1 MQENQTQ
8 IEKPLK
14 AKEIAEVLGVSKRTV
29 LTWHQ
34 NGVIPSLFNVNRII
48 RFSLADVIKNLETQS
63 VKLYK
68 SK

>member
-8 IEKPLK
+8 IERPLK
-14 AKEIAEVLGVSKRTV
+14 AKEVAEVLGVSKRTV
-29 LTWHQ
+29 LNWHQ
-34 NGVIPSLFNVNRII
+34 NGVIPSLVNVNRII

>member
-14 AKEIAEVLGVSKRTV
+14 AKEVAKVLGVCTRTV
-29 LTWHQ
+29 NNWHQ
-34 NGVIPSLFNVNRII
+34 NGVIPSLFNVNGII

>member
-14 AKEIAEVLGVSKRTV
+14 AKEVAEVLGVSKRTV

-48 RFSLADVIKNLETQS
+48 RFSLRDVMENLETQS